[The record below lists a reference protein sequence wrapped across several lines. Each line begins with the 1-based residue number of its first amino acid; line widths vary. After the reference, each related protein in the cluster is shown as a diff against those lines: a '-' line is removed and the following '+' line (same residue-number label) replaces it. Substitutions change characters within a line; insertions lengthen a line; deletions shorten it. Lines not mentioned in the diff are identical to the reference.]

1 MASQA
6 LKSKDLAEVKKS
18 RATVKGQITTGVRKL
33 EPILEKLAGNDFD
46 HKNISRAEVTQLHSK
61 VEENF
66 QLFQKLHVRCN
77 ELREEETLV
86 GDEEK
91 VVLKEEEYSDET
103 SSKVF
108 PLLDKYV
115 MYDRFF

>member
-33 EPILEKLAGNDFD
+33 EPILEKIAGNDFD
-46 HKNISRAEVTQLHSK
+46 HMNISRPEVKQLLHSK

-66 QLFQKLHVRCN
+66 QLFQKPHVRCN

-108 PLLDKYV
+108 PLLDKFV
-115 MYDRFF
+115 MYD